1 MPTRRL
7 ANRSERGVPA
17 GPCRAVPGQS
27 AAEPKGGMLLAA
39 YDARRPTADPDA
51 LARSIANGPDD
62 IVTVVS
68 EVAQII

>member
-1 MPTRRL
+1 
-7 ANRSERGVPA
+7 
-17 GPCRAVPGQS
+17 
-27 AAEPKGGMLLAA
+27 MLLAA